1 MSRTIILVFIPSTDT
16 PQQAAGKLV
25 QEKRGCTVQ
34 IFDYWLGLGKNV
46 INIELSCNFNNGIH
60 YIMIFLY
67 AF

>member
-25 QEKRGCTVQ
+25 QEKRGCTVH
-34 IFDYWLGLGKNV
+34 IFDYWLGIGKNIV
-46 INIELSCNFNNGIH
+46 LSCNLNNGIH
-60 YIMIFLY
+60 YIMISLY

>member
-34 IFDYWLGLGKNV
+34 MFDYWLGLGK
-46 INIELSCNFNNGIH
+46 NIELSCNFNNGIH
-60 YIMIFLY
+60 YIMISLS